1 MPAAPAA
8 RADDPVTLSRD
19 GQITDKVG
27 ALGDRRGQVVAALD
41 RLYAD
46 RRIQLFVVYV
56 RDFSGRSAQNWADE
70 TADKNGLGLD
80 DVLLAVATHDRQYA
94 YTVDPGSRLT
104 DAQLRDVAST
114 AIEPALKQNDWAGA
128 AIGAANGYAA
138 VVAGKP
144 VPTPAVTP
152 GIDDPGTGSSGGTST
167 GDLIL
172 PVVLVGGAGAVAAY
186 AYTRRRRRTTTR
198 TTPGATGW
206 GQGAAPSGGPPRPPT
221 PLPDLDAHAKQALV
235 ETDDAVR
242 TSEEELGFAT
252 AQFGEEAAA
261 PFTEAVTYA
270 KGELTAAFRL
280 RQQLDDA
287 FPEDDATRRR
297 MLDEIINRCTGANA
311 RLDAVSEDFDRLR
324 ALERNAPQAL
334 ATAETAFRALAGRV
348 SAAETT
354 LTSMR
359 GRYADSAS
367 SSVAGDIEQAKD
379 RLVFTTSNLNQ
390 ARQAVDGGNNAAAA
404 VYVRAAEGAVDQA
417 TTLVDA
423 VDRRARELA
432 EAAAELPAALTET
445 ETDLADAGGLL
456 EGTSEGVSTADLR
469 GRIARAQSVLGDVNR
484 ELQAGRYDPID
495 ALRRVE
501 EADAALDEALAG
513 AREREQGDRRAR
525 SLLDQAMLTTRSA
538 IAAAADYITTN
549 RGAVGSQARTRLAE
563 AQRRLERAR
572 ELAGTDDPQGALAE
586 AHQADSLAGQARS
599 LAEEDVR
606 AYGNRNGPGGVQ
618 GGGGGVG
625 GAVLGGIILGGLL
638 GGGGGGRGYGG
649 GFGGGFGEADSV
661 EAAAPAASAAGALAA
676 DGAAAA
682 ASEPSAEHARG
693 AFPRSVPAFVVSIQ
707 RRGAMTKQTILGRV
721 TQLAKANINALLDQA
736 EDPQKMLDQLIRDYT
751 ANISEAEQA
760 VAATIG
766 NLRLMEQDHRE
777 DVDAAKEWGD
787 KALAASRKADELRAA
802 GSVAEADKFDNLAKV
817 ALGRQLQSE
826 KEAKTA
832 EPTIASQ
839 TVVVD
844 KLKSGLEQMKSKLTE
859 LKSKRDELVA
869 RAKSAQAQNQ
879 MMDSVK
885 NINVLD
891 PTSELSRFED
901 KVRREEA
908 KAMGKQELAASS
920 LDAQFEQLDSLGDSA
935 EVEAR
940 LAALKTAS

>member
-1 MPAAPAA
+1 MQLVRRTRILIPGRALVTLLVAVCWLALAAAPAA

-19 GQITDKVG
+19 GQITDRVG
-27 ALGDRRGQVVAALD
+27 ALGDRRDQVVAALD

-56 RDFSGRSAQNWADE
+56 RDFSGRSAQKWADE

-104 DAQLRDVAST
+104 DSQLRDVAST

-128 AIGAANGYAA
+128 AIGAADGYAA

-144 VPTPAVTP
+144 VPTPAITP
-152 GIDDPGTGSSGGTST
+152 GLDDPATGSSGGTST

-186 AYTRRRRRTTTR
+186 AYTRRKRRTTTR

-206 GQGAAPSGGPPRPPT
+206 GQGAAPSGGSPSPPT

-261 PFTEAVTYA
+261 PFTETVTFA

-348 SAAETT
+348 SAAQTA

-359 GRYADSAS
+359 ERYADSAS

-379 RLVFTTSNLNQ
+379 RLVFTTSSLNQ

-432 EAAAELPAALTET
+432 EAAAELPASLTET

-525 SLLDQAMLTTRSA
+525 ALFDQAMLTSRSA

-563 AQRRLERAR
+563 AQRRVERAR
-572 ELAGTDDPQGALAE
+572 ELAGADDPQGALAE

-606 AYGNRNGPGGVQ
+606 AYGNPNGPGGVQ

-649 GFGGGFGEADSV
+649 GFGGGFGGGGFGGGGGPGSF
-661 EAAAPAASAAGALAA
+661 G
-676 DGAAAA
+676 GGGT
-682 ASEPSAEHARG
+682 RG
-693 AFPRSVPAFVVSIQ
+693 
-707 RRGAMTKQTILGRV
+707 RRGGGGR
-721 TQLAKANINALLDQA
+721 
-736 EDPQKMLDQLIRDYT
+736 
-751 ANISEAEQA
+751 
-760 VAATIG
+760 
-766 NLRLMEQDHRE
+766 
-777 DVDAAKEWGD
+777 
-787 KALAASRKADELRAA
+787 
-802 GSVAEADKFDNLAKV
+802 F
-817 ALGRQLQSE
+817 
-826 KEAKTA
+826 
-832 EPTIASQ
+832 
-839 TVVVD
+839 
-844 KLKSGLEQMKSKLTE
+844 
-859 LKSKRDELVA
+859 
-869 RAKSAQAQNQ
+869 
-879 MMDSVK
+879 
-885 NINVLD
+885 
-891 PTSELSRFED
+891 
-901 KVRREEA
+901 
-908 KAMGKQELAASS
+908 
-920 LDAQFEQLDSLGDSA
+920 
-935 EVEAR
+935 
-940 LAALKTAS
+940 